1 MSVNRTQLVQIIADQ
16 TGLPKKQA
24 SNAVTSI
31 VDFMMQSLSQG
42 DDVKI
47 AGFGIFHLQTLKAR
61 RGRHPISGDTLQI
74 PERRTIRF
82 KCYKQLRETLNRP
95 QSAAMNI
102 DATASI
108 ETDRRCEARLSN
120 LPRGKAVIRISG
132 IPVCRF
138 EIKDISGN
146 GSCILVER
154 NSVVLRNLRIG
165 QEIELHVVY
174 EGRSPKAILQ
184 RSKIAHI
191 TQPTQD
197 STYEGHLMVGML
209 TIETIPVQ

>member
-1 MSVNRTQLVQIIADQ
+1 MSVNKTRLVQTIADQ
-16 TGLPKKQA
+16 TGLPKRQA
-24 SNAVTSI
+24 SNAIKAI
-31 VDFMMQSLSQG
+31 VDCMIQSLSRG

-47 AGFGIFHLQTLKAR
+47 PGFGRFHLQTLKAR

-82 KCYKQLRETLNRP
+82 KCYKRLRETLNRP
-95 QSAAMNI
+95 QSAAVDI
-102 DATASI
+102 DVG
-108 ETDRRCEARLSN
+108 TDRRSESRIGD
-120 LPRGKAVIRISG
+120 LPRGKAVVRISG

-146 GSCILVER
+146 GSCILVEK

-174 EGRSPKAILQ
+174 DGTPPKAILQ

-191 TQPTQD
+191 TQPTEN
-197 STYEGHLMVGML
+197 STYEGHVMVGIQ
-209 TIETIPVQ
+209 TIDAIPIQ

>member
-1 MSVNRTQLVQIIADQ
+1 MSANKTYLVQTIADR
-16 TGLPKKQA
+16 TGLPKRQA
-24 SNAVTSI
+24 SNAVTAI
-31 VDFMMQSLSQG
+31 LDFMMQSLSRG

-47 AGFGIFHLQTLKAR
+47 PGFGKFHLQTLKAR

-82 KCYKQLRETLNRP
+82 KCYKRLREALNRP
-95 QSAAMNI
+95 QSAAI
-102 DATASI
+102 DI
-108 ETDRRCEARLSN
+108 GVKTDRRSESRLGD
-120 LPRGKAVIRISG
+120 LPRGKAVVRISG

-146 GSCILVER
+146 GSCILVEKD
-154 NSVVLRNLRIG
+154 SVVLRNLRIG

-174 EGRSPKAILQ
+174 DGSPPKAILQ

-191 TQPTQD
+191 TQPTEN
-197 STYEGHLMVGML
+197 STYEGHVMVGIQ
-209 TIETIPVQ
+209 TIDAISMQ